1 MERDVR
7 ETKHCHFTVAKER
20 FLPQLLGYAF
30 PKNSPHRTL
39 IDNRLVME
47 TTNRNQV
54 TKSIYLRILAVWE
67 TGLLDYWN
75 VKVPPIVR
83 KCLKTTESPEK
94 VTLGMRHLSSAFILL
109 IAGYSLAVFVFFFE
123 NVFGRRRPSVTVL

>member
-1 MERDVR
+1 MEGDVR
-7 ETKHCHFTVAKER
+7 GTKQCHFTITKER
-20 FLPQLLGYAF
+20 FLPQLLGFAL
-30 PKNSPHRTL
+30 PKNSPHRRL
-39 IDNRLVME
+39 IDNRSVTE
-47 TTNRNQV
+47 TRIWNQV

-109 IAGYSLAVFVFFFE
+109 IAGYILAIIVFFFE